1 MKTTIL
7 ASCLTLILAPL
18 AAAQCVGD
26 IAVDDRVDGGDLGV
40 LLANWGPVTSTSLSR
55 ACDLDGDGIVNGAD
69 LGMLLANWG
78 KCPVLVPSWATL
90 IEAEPD
96 PTVVT
101 DSTLRAAIEATG
113 LAWRVRDTVSQ
124 VEMVL
129 IPPGDFQMGCSPSM
143 QSGCQLPESPTHAVS
158 LTAPFYLGRF
168 ELTQSQWTQVMGTN
182 PSYFR
187 SSPDS
192 PHRPVETV
200 NVPAVQQ
207 YLSATSMRL
216 PSEAEWE
223 YACRAGSQSAV
234 YGFAGMPDGSNDE
247 ASIGQIA
254 WNGANSA
261 GQTHAVGALLPN
273 GFGLYDM
280 LGNVL
285 EWTNDKFSA
294 SYYAISPVQN
304 PPGPPAGQQQAMRGG
319 NWLAELGNCRTST
332 RWADDSLTAGY
343 QIGFRVAR
351 NP

>member
-7 ASCLTLILAPL
+7 ASVLILLLTPL
-18 AAAQCVGD
+18 AQAQCVGD
-26 IAVDDRVDGGDLGV
+26 IVQDGRVD
-40 LLANWGPVTSTSLSR
+40 
-55 ACDLDGDGIVNGAD
+55 GAD
-69 LGMLLANWG
+69 LGTLLAYWG
-78 KCPVLVPSWATL
+78 PRTAQPFSIACDMNDDGTIDGADLGILLADWGTCPPRIPAWATL
-90 IEAEPD
+90 LEAEPD
-96 PTVVT
+96 PSIVT
-101 DSTLRAAIEATG
+101 SPTLRARIAATG
-113 LAWRVRDTVSQ
+113 WAWRVRDNVSQ

-143 QSGCQLPESPTHAVS
+143 QSSCQLPESPTHAVS
-158 LTAPFYLGRF
+158 LTEPFYLGRF
-168 ELTQSQWTQVMGTN
+168 ELTQSQWTQVMVTN

-187 SSPDS
+187 TSPDS

-223 YACRAGSQSAV
+223 YACRAGSTTAV

-254 WNGANSA
+254 WTGANSA

-273 GFGLYDM
+273 SFGLYDM
-280 LGNVL
+280 IGNVL

-294 SYYAISPVQN
+294 SYYAISPVQD
-304 PPGPPAGQQQAMRGG
+304 PPGPPAGPQQAMRGG
-319 NWLAELGNCRTST
+319 NWLADPGNCRTSS
-332 RWADDSLTAGY
+332 RWADDSLTASY
-343 QIGFRVAR
+343 RIGFRVAR